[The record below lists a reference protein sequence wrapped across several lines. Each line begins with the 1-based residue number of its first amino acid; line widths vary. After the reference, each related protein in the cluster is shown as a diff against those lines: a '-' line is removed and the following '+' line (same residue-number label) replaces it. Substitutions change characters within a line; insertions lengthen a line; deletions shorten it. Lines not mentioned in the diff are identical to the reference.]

1 MNYAW
6 RIYRRLAQAFP
17 LEFKVAYG
25 AEVLQLGEDAI
36 KDIAKRHGTAGLIRL
51 LADIAIRVPLEYLS
65 ELRGDMR
72 YALRA
77 LRKSPGFAL
86 VGIISMGLSIGL
98 TTNVYSSKWA
108 LLFRDLPAAANA
120 KQLAMP
126 EKPVSYYYIEQF
138 REQKNLFAGVAAF
151 QIGVPFNITFQ
162 GAGNAKPQRIF
173 GQLVSPDYFSMLGV
187 QPQFGRVFSPD
198 LDKPGDTPP
207 VVISDR
213 FWRNRL
219 NSSPDAVGQTLRL
232 NGQLATI
239 VGITPKDFNGAFSI
253 NPAELFVPTTAPPA
267 LAPELANDVL
277 HQRNAKEFLAL
288 ICMAPGVTIDS
299 AEAALDAITRR
310 LDDQD
315 PSLPPRTDKAR
326 RVTLLPAGTRVP
338 LPRELR
344 IVLLGFFLLLTGLV
358 MTLACTNLANML
370 IARGANR
377 RKELAIRLAIG
388 AGRFRLIRQM
398 MAEGILL
405 SLLGGAAGL
414 ALAYALI
421 VLTTRFAPRTGI
433 PVETDFSLDWHAA
446 LFAFGLA
453 LVCGVGFSLAPA
465 LQATKAD
472 LTPALKEGSALQLPG
487 YRRFGLRNLLMVAQ
501 VAASLMLLLI
511 TGFLVIGISRDS
523 RVQTKFDPSTMYLLS
538 IDPVRDG
545 YAPEKAQALF
555 EKLPEQ
561 LKTAGS
567 TRGIAFAAQAPFT
580 IMDSDEASQMT
591 AEDASNSSRVQQPVI
606 QETVGAGYFALL
618 SEPMLAG
625 REFEERDQRSQTD
638 LRQADASKP
647 SSLPAATPAILNET
661 AAHGFFGNGNALGKR
676 IRNDQHSYE
685 VVGVVRNLK
694 NGIGVSQAVMYLPL
708 TPRDF
713 VRAPADGITIMVR
726 TDADSLAGP
735 TAGSMA
741 GSIAGPISGKDALTG
756 IRNEITL
763 IDPNLNLFHVQTLS
777 EYLDRSR
784 ASTRFAVQTYGGIG
798 VFGLVLAAIGLAG
811 ITAYSVAQ
819 RRKEIAIRTALG
831 ASRSQVLRLVLR
843 EGTALVGVGTVLGF
857 LGAMAIAKL
866 LSALTNVFVEAFK
879 IGTNDLRLLVGAP
892 LLLAAVTMLACY
904 LPARTS
910 VKIDPLKALR
920 QE

>member
-1 MNYAW
+1 MNFAW
-6 RIYRRLAQAFP
+6 RIYRLLAQAFP
-17 LEFKVAYG
+17 HEFKLVYG
-25 AEVLQLGEDAI
+25 TEILQLGEDSI

-51 LADIAIRVPLEYLS
+51 IADIAIRVPLEYLS
-65 ELRGDMR
+65 EMRGDMR

-77 LRKSPGFAL
+77 LLKSPGFAL

-108 LLFRDLPAAANA
+108 LLFRDLPAASNA
-120 KQLAMP
+120 KNLVMP
-126 EKPVSYYYIEQF
+126 DKPVSYFYIEQF
-138 REQKNLFAGVAAF
+138 REQRDLFAGVAAF
-151 QIGVPFNITFQ
+151 QIGVPFNVTFQ
-162 GAGNAKPQRIF
+162 GAENAKPQRVF
-173 GQLVSPDYFSMLGV
+173 GQLVSPDYFAVLGV
-187 QPQFGRVFSPD
+187 QPQLGRVLSPA
-198 LDKPGDTPP
+198 LDKPGDAP
-207 VVISDR
+207 VVVITDR
-213 FWRNRL
+213 FWRNHL
-219 NSSPDAVGQTLRL
+219 NSSPGAVGQILRL
-232 NGQLATI
+232 NGQIATI

-277 HQRNAKEFLAL
+277 HQRNAKEFLAMM
-288 ICMAPGVTIDS
+288 CMAPGVTIDS

-315 PSLPPRTDKAR
+315 PSLPSRNDKGR

-338 LPRELR
+338 LPRQLR
-344 IVLLGFFLLLTGLV
+344 PVLLGFFLLLTGLV

-405 SLLGGAAGL
+405 SLLGGVAGF
-414 ALAYALI
+414 ALAY
-421 VLTTRFAPRTGI
+421 VLMVLNSRFSAPTGI
-433 PVETDFSLDWHAA
+433 PVETDFSLDWRAA
-446 LFAFGLA
+446 LFAFSLA
-453 LVCGVGFSLAPA
+453 LLCGIGFSLAPA
-465 LQATKAD
+465 LQATKSD

-501 VAASLMLLLI
+501 VAASLMLLLL
-511 TGFLVIGISRDS
+511 TGFLVIGIGREST
-523 RVQTKFDPSTMYLLS
+523 VQTKFDPHSMVLLS

-545 YAPEKAQALF
+545 YSPEKAQALF
-555 EKLPEQ
+555 EKLPAL
-561 LKTAGS
+561 LKSAAPS
-567 TRGIAFAAQAPFT
+567 RSIAFAAQPPFSVVDDDYGT
-580 IMDSDEASQMT
+580 QMT
-591 AEDASNSSRVQQPVI
+591 AEDAERSPRVQLPAI
-606 QETVGAGYFALL
+606 EETVGAGYFAAL

-625 REFEERDQRSQTD
+625 REFLDRDQRI
-638 LRQADASKP
+638 QASGSGTSAP
-647 SSLPAATPAILNET
+647 PAVLPVVLNET
-661 AAHGFFGNGNALGKR
+661 AARGFFGSGNALGKR
-676 IRNDQHSYE
+676 LRDGQQSYE
-685 VVGVVRNLK
+685 VVGVVRDLQ
-694 NGIGVSQAVMYLPL
+694 NGIGLRQAVAYLPL

-726 TDADSLAGP
+726 SDAGP
-735 TAGSMA
+735 LAE
-741 GSIAGPISGKDALTG
+741 KDPLAG
-756 IRNEITL
+756 IRNEIAL
-763 IDPNLNLFHVQTLS
+763 LDPNLNLFHVQTLS
-777 EYLDRSR
+777 EFLDRSR

-798 VFGLVLAAIGLAG
+798 VFGLILAAIGLAG

-843 EGTALVGVGTVLGF
+843 EGVALVLSGTVLGF
-857 LGAMAIAKL
+857 LGAIAMARI
-866 LSALTNVFVEAFK
+866 LSALTDIFVQAFSV
-879 IGTNDLRLLVGAP
+879 GTGDARLLVGAP

-904 LPARTS
+904 LPARSS